1 MTILKETSDA
11 EGFLNEDVLV
21 SLRPDKVQLGTS
33 LRVSSILVDNRKV
46 NC

>member
-21 SLRPDKVQLGTS
+21 SLRLDRVQLGTS
-33 LRVSSILVDNRKV
+33 LVGSTNNRVHM
-46 NC
+46 